1 MQLALSVYAI
11 GALLMASYIYVQ
23 ALHVMPDEPPS
34 LELAAA
40 IAGLALCW
48 PLVLFVSLYEIV
60 SAE

>member
-1 MQLALSVYAI
+1 
-11 GALLMASYIYVQ
+11 
-23 ALHVMPDEPPS
+23 MPDEPPS